1 MENLNL
7 ILPEIMLFLGICLA
21 LMIGVFFK
29 KSFSLVMK
37 LSILILLGVIYLI
50 LIDWG
55 GEQKIFLESF
65 INDKFSMELYND
77 TFNQLVGAIRLSFN
91 R

>member
-55 GEQKIFLESF
+55 GEQKIFLDSF
-65 INDKFSMELYND
+65 INDKFSDYFKILILISSI
-77 TFNQLVGAIRLSFN
+77 FIFF
-91 R
+91 

>member
-29 KSFSLVMK
+29 KASP
-37 LSILILLGVIYLI
+37 
-50 LIDWG
+50 
-55 GEQKIFLESF
+55 
-65 INDKFSMELYND
+65 
-77 TFNQLVGAIRLSFN
+77 
-91 R
+91 